1 MFVYKEVF
9 RLRNCIIHSF
19 FVLAGGLAAQVTLD
33 ETGKAIQKNFHS
45 QHFNFFFS
53 PYQLDRKK
61 ADEKKLIMKQKKINL
76 QERENQ
82 REVRFEKNK
91 KNFRYKFVSNFEKK
105 ELDCFQILQKNLTP
119 HGTVKSQL

>member
-19 FVLAGGLAAQVTLD
+19 FVLAGGLAAQVTLN
-33 ETGKAIQKNFHS
+33 ETGKAIQKKFS
-45 QHFNFFFS
+45 QPAFQLFFS
-53 PYQLDRKK
+53 SYQLDRKK

-82 REVRFEKNK
+82 REVRFEKK
-91 KNFRYKFVSNFEKK
+91 
-105 ELDCFQILQKNLTP
+105 
-119 HGTVKSQL
+119 